1 MEQWVNILGTS
12 VEFLIG
18 AGSKDEIVHRV
29 MDKLSE
35 KDSEI
40 SRLRY
45 AFGKESHEVEQILGQ
60 ALGYLWY
67 KDDQKNF
74 PGATEKDGVCVGEHI
89 PQTLAMEAVHE
100 IARLNAIVDDIA
112 KYIDWSRMPSDLLAR
127 IRERKDMK
135 AYVEQEA
142 HDE

>member
-1 MEQWVNILGTS
+1 MTV
-12 VEFLIG
+12 
-18 AGSKDEIVHRV
+18 KEIV
-29 MDKLSE
+29 
-35 KDSEI
+35 
-40 SRLRY
+40 
-45 AFGKESHEVEQILGQ
+45 
-60 ALGYLWY
+60 
-67 KDDQKNF
+67 
-74 PGATEKDGVCVGEHI
+74 TEKDEVCVGNHI